1 MYPRLLFL
9 PKSFNASH
17 LLFKT
22 GDAGMWYR
30 KESPE
35 STKSKKTSKS
45 RDNKKATGKSG
56 EDSKAKPTTQKSETS
71 SKKVSNFVLFRGK
84 KILHINH
91 K

>member
-56 EDSKAKPTTQKSETS
+56 EDSKAKPTTQKGETS
-71 SKKVSNFVLFRGK
+71 SKKVSNIVPSRGK
-84 KILHINH
+84 KITY
-91 K
+91 